1 MSTPIS
7 ITISQFHEIAD
18 LSDEQI
24 REILARVGRDD
35 MTLALKTADN
45 RLKGRIKSSISEQ
58 EWQVIVDYM
67 EFSGPMLLFEV
78 EAIQRRIVDKFR
90 PKPGPDDY
98 V

>member
-7 ITISQFHEIAD
+7 ITISHFHEIAD

-35 MTLALKTADN
+35 FTVALKAVDE
-45 RLKGRIKSSISEQ
+45 RFIERVQSSISEK
-58 EWQVIVDYM
+58 EWKVLTEYL
-67 EFSGPMLLFEV
+67 EFCGPVRLSDV
-78 EAIQRRIVDKFR
+78 EKIQRRIVDKFR
-90 PKPGPDDY
+90 DPKQDRF